1 MERTQERTSVR
12 KKIRQRKQLESRT
25 SADLIAGRNN
35 FTDMAKK
42 YRLGGGLQIIENG
55 FFIGPVRDPDAPRR
69 PCCLDISAGLMEPD
83 EGMKATQVRE
93 GAEEIVRVRDGKV
106 FLPDIVKEAG
116 VVEQVTSTIAEA
128 IEDPESPFEH
138 GFELDFYPSEPG
150 IPTNTEEV
158 WIQGHSLHDWET
170 GITVE
175 EKNTAS
181 YEMVNYLIEDP
192 PEDVKP
198 FDAEVVEGDEE
209 NVWLD
214 RFVYKFHP
222 VTGEAK
228 LYRSGEKVFE
238 GSFEKMIDFL
248 EEEFGEQPGST
259 VKVKAALKGLPPEEK
274 KIYSEEFDE
283 TVKAFFNL

>member
-1 MERTQERTSVR
+1 
-12 KKIRQRKQLESRT
+12 
-25 SADLIAGRNN
+25 
-35 FTDMAKK
+35 MAKK

-55 FFIGPVRDPDAPRR
+55 FFVGPVRGPDAPRKA
-69 PCCLDISAGLMEPD
+69 CCLDISAGLMEPN

-93 GAEEIVRVRDGKV
+93 GAEEIIRVRDGKV
-106 FLPDIVKEAG
+106 FLPDLVKEAG

-138 GFELDFYPSEPG
+138 GFELGFYPSEAG
-150 IPTNTEEV
+150 TPTNTKEV

-170 GITVE
+170 GVTVE
-175 EKNTAS
+175 EDNSPS
-181 YEMVNYLIEDP
+181 YEMVNYIVEQP
-192 PEDVKP
+192 PENVKP
-198 FDAEVVEGDEE
+198 FDAEVVEDGEQ
-209 NVWLD
+209 NNWLN

-248 EEEFGEQPGST
+248 EEEFGEQLGST
-259 VKVKAALKGLPPEEK
+259 VKVKAALKGLPSEEK
-274 KIYSEEFDE
+274 KIYSGEFDE
-283 TVKAFFNL
+283 TVKGFFNL

>member
-1 MERTQERTSVR
+1 
-12 KKIRQRKQLESRT
+12 
-25 SADLIAGRNN
+25 
-35 FTDMAKK
+35 MAKK

-55 FFIGPVRDPDAPRR
+55 FFIGPVRDPDAPRS
-69 PCCLDISAGLMEPD
+69 PSSLDISAGLMEPD

-93 GAEEIVRVRDGKV
+93 GAEEIVRVRDGKI
-106 FLPDIVKEAG
+106 FLPDIVKDAG

-138 GFELDFYPSEPG
+138 GFELGFYPSEART
-150 IPTNTEEV
+150 PTGTEEV

-192 PEDVKP
+192 PEGVKP
-198 FDAEVVEGDEE
+198 FDTEVVEGDEQ
-209 NVWLD
+209 NTWLN

-228 LYRSGEKVFE
+228 LYRAGEKVFE
-238 GSFEKMIDFL
+238 GDFRGMVKFL
-248 EEEFGEQPGST
+248 EEEFGEELGAT
-259 VKVKAALKGLPPEEK
+259 VKVEAALKGLPPEEELLFENK
-274 KIYSEEFDE
+274 KFNRQ
-283 TVKAFFNL
+283 VKSFFNIG